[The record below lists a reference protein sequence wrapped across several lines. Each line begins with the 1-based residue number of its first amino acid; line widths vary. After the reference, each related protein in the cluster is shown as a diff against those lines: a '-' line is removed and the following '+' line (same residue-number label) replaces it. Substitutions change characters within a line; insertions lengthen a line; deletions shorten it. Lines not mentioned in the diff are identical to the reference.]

1 MLPKFQDPIFG
12 LATLPGRGEMLA
24 NFQILVFWHRYAACL
39 SETARTGKST
49 PPEEGEMLPNFQIW
63 FR

>member
-1 MLPKFQDPIFG
+1 MLPKFQEPVFG
-12 LATLPGRGEMLA
+12 PATLPRRGEMLA
-24 NFQILVFWHRYAACL
+24 NFQILVFWHRNDAC
-39 SETARTGKST
+39 SPETARTSTST